1 VVFRARDRKE
11 NKMMTGIGVTL
22 MILGILA
29 FTVVDNIKPQCLPW
43 KRNLIFAISLSGA
56 AITALS
62 YFV

>member
-1 VVFRARDRKE
+1 
-11 NKMMTGIGVTL
+11 MMTGIGVTL

-43 KRNLIFAISLSGA
+43 KRDLIFVISLAGA